1 MQFSDTEIRKRL
13 RLGENYRWGFKQV
26 EFKGDRIK
34 SPSRQDFADEM
45 TAFANA
51 DGGVILC
58 GVTDQG
64 KIQGMDLNEL
74 ASLDKLLVEVAKD
87 TIKPSLKIK
96 VDHRELDGKAYILT
110 EVIKSNSVHD
120 RDGRAYIRVGASKNR
135 LEGDERSSLTQN
147 REQSRFTSYDM
158 QIVPNTGFNT
168 LDPKL
173 WEPLLS
179 FSWADNP
186 LRGLKNLR
194 LIGVDDAG
202 QDRATV
208 AGILLCTERP
218 EDWLPQAT
226 IMATHYQGQDR
237 ASGQLDA
244 QEIVGPLNIQIAH
257 AVKFIKRNMR
267 NAARKVPERKDI
279 PEYSIAAVF
288 EAVVNAVLHR
298 DYSLKKRRIRL
309 SMFNEH
315 LEIDSPGSVPNGM
328 TIESMDISQAT
339 RNEVIA
345 SVFGRIPVGDIP
357 ETIDRKLLMER
368 RGDGV
373 SIIKKKTF
381 AATGKYPSYELVDK
395 SNLLLKIPATK
406 LEFNPATS
414 TINVCSD
421 GRPLDGVNV
430 LALFPNETW
439 QQATTNENGEAVF
452 NLHTANL
459 PMTVFSAKH
468 GYSGEVIQNWLP
480 SQGGKVIEL
489 TKMPSGGSTI
499 FPNGTGNLPDLKG
512 RLNPILDTSDRT
524 YLYADNIAV
533 EDGQQQPVTFRLG
546 KPLKLTDAYGTEKSL
561 TILAIIGHSSLLV
574 YRSLE

>member
-1 MQFSDTEIRKRL
+1 MKFSDTEIRKRL
-13 RLGENYRWGFKQV
+13 RLGEDNRWEFKQV
-26 EFKGDRIK
+26 EFKGDRVK

-64 KIQGMDLNEL
+64 KIQGMGFNKL

-87 TIKPSLKIK
+87 TIKPALKIK
-96 VDHRELDGKAYILT
+96 VNHRELDEKAYILV
-110 EVIKSNSVHD
+110 EVPKSNSVHE
-120 RDGRAYIRVGASKNR
+120 RDGRAYIRVGATKSR

-168 LDPKL
+168 LDPNL

-179 FSWADNP
+179 LTWAENP

-194 LIGVDDAG
+194 LIAVDDTD

-218 EDWLPQAT
+218 EEWLPQAM
-226 IMATHYQGQDR
+226 IVATHYRGQDR

-244 QEIVGPLNIQIAH
+244 QEIIGPLNIQIAH

-267 NAARKVPERKDI
+267 NAARKVPEREDI
-279 PEYSIAAVF
+279 PEYNIAAVF
-288 EAVVNAVLHR
+288 EAVVNAVVHR

-309 SMFNEH
+309 SMFKDH
-315 LEIDSPGSVPNGM
+315 IEIDSPGSLPNGM

-357 ETIDRKLLMER
+357 ETSDRRYLMER

-373 SIIKKKTF
+373 SIIKRKTF
-381 AATGKYPSYELVDK
+381 EATGKYPSYELIDK

-406 LEFNPATS
+406 LEFNPASS
-414 TINVCSD
+414 TINVCSN
-421 GRPLDGVNV
+421 GRPLEGANV
-430 LALFPNETW
+430 LALFPNKTW
-439 QQATTNENGEAVF
+439 HQETTNESGEAVF

-459 PMTVFSAKH
+459 PMTVFVAKH
-468 GYSGEVIQNWLP
+468 GYSGEVFQNWLP
-480 SQGGKVIEL
+480 NQGGQLIEL
-489 TKMPSGGSTI
+489 TKLPSGGSTI
-499 FPNGTGNLPDLKG
+499 FPNATGNLPDLKG

-546 KPLKLTDAYGTEKSL
+546 KPLKLTDAFGTEKSL
-561 TILAIIGHSSLLV
+561 TILAIMGRSSLLE